1 MMRWIGFSM
10 EWKLLP
16 FSVSF
21 VGSTIIAF
29 ICTGLSIR
37 WSRKHGWMDLPNLR
51 SLHCIPTPR
60 IGGLGIVIACCVSL
74 LGMEAFWHSQTSELI
89 VNGRSQWLVLGATLS
104 LALAGLYDD
113 LRHLRTSMKFTCEFI
128 AGVAVLAAGISF
140 APFSFIPSIISTSV
154 SYFVTM
160 LWLTGFCNVFNFMD
174 GINGLSGGTGVIYGI
189 ALFLLSLQH
198 GANSVALF
206 SVLLGGGCLGF
217 IFLNFPAT
225 RTFMG
230 DTGSLFL
237 GFFFAL
243 LVVRL
248 AQLGTNVT
256 ALVLLVSVF
265 VFDSGFTL
273 LRRLSRGENIFK
285 AHRSHLYQRLVQAG
299 VSQPRVTLLYFLLQ
313 GMTAVLALS
322 YESASRGQR
331 FGILL
336 AVCLLLLLLP
346 PAVSWIERRA
356 ARAQGHFLQRAEEQ
370 LSSGPWTIANRQ

>member
-1 MMRWIGFSM
+1 MMYWIGSST
-10 EWKLLP
+10 EWNLLP
-16 FSVSF
+16 FSIAF
-21 VGSTIIAF
+21 VGSTLIAF

-37 WSRKHGWMDLPNLR
+37 WSRKHGWVDLPNPR

-60 IGGLGIVIACCVSL
+60 IGGIGIVIAFCVSL
-74 LGMEAFWHSQTSELI
+74 LGMEAYWHSQISELI
-89 VNGRSQWLVLGATLS
+89 VNGRSQWLIVGAALS

-113 LRHLRTSMKFTCEFI
+113 LRHLRTGMKFTCEFI

-140 APFSFIPSIISTSV
+140 APFSFVPSILAISV
-154 SYFVTM
+154 SYLITM

-174 GINGLSGGTGVIYGI
+174 GINGLSGGTGVIYGF

-198 GANSVALF
+198 GRNSVALF
-206 SVLLGGGCLGF
+206 SLLLGGGCLGF
-217 IFLNFPAT
+217 VFLNFPSA

-230 DTGSLFL
+230 DTGSLYL

-256 ALVLLVSVF
+256 ALVLVVSVF

-273 LRRLSRGENIFK
+273 LRRLGMGENIFK

-299 VSQPRVTLLYFLLQ
+299 VSQPRVTLLYLLLQ

-322 YESASRGQR
+322 YESASDGQR
-331 FGILL
+331 IGILL
-336 AVCLLLLLLP
+336 AGCILLLLLP

-356 ARAQGHFLQRAEEQ
+356 ARPPELLPKMLEEH
-370 LSSGPWTIANRQ
+370 SNRGRWPVASRQ